1 MRCHK
6 AGFFLTADTFIH
18 FEMAFIF
25 YGVGRQFDS
34 LQMSADTLRVYCK
47 LKDYEGILR
56 QVRACILH
64 SIEKGSPGPYMIP
77 VNLRPITNDKTKLDL
92 RRQMRN
98 QLNPNSF
105 NDIPVKPDEFLD
117 ILKLAY
123 PGCTVEYKQQTRLDG
138 TEEGAFFI
146 SW

>member
-1 MRCHK
+1 
-6 AGFFLTADTFIH
+6 LTADTFIH

-25 YGVGRQFDS
+25 SGAGKQFDS
-34 LQMSADTLRVYCK
+34 LQTSADTLRAYAK

-56 QVRACILH
+56 QTRACILH

-77 VNLRPITNDKTKLDL
+77 VDLREINGTYRGDNTKLRL
-92 RRQMRN
+92 SRHMRN
-98 QLNPNSF
+98 PINPNHMV
-105 NDIPVKPDEFLD
+105 DVPVTPDEFLD

-138 TEEGAFFI
+138 TEESAFFI